1 MIRELRG
8 AGRIRA
14 LLDLS
19 PDQFVAARDRIVG
32 VMRTEVEALRLRV
45 ERIVYGSDTR
55 ILKALEKPREH
66 YDDAGHRFCMQSLD
80 LIREGKAA
88 ELNHYF

>member
-1 MIRELRG
+1 M
-8 AGRIRA
+8 
-14 LLDLS
+14 
-19 PDQFVAARDRIVG
+19 
-32 VMRTEVEALRLRV
+32 EALRLRV

-88 ELNHYF
+88 ELNHDS